1 MTFKAMF
8 AKAGAAKAAQ
18 EDKTVPGGVNTYIG
32 HAELYR
38 PLMILLVLI
47 LSILV
52 SALTV
57 VKAAYDYRRLF
68 NDHQV
73 LVHQWDELQVEWGQ
87 LLLEQSTWGGHG
99 RIESEAESRLQ
110 MRVPKADETEIIRK

>member
-1 MTFKAMF
+1 MRLKLNAVFSVLGNGKAEETG
-8 AKAGAAKAAQ
+8 KG
-18 EDKTVPGGVNTYIG
+18 YIS
-32 HAELYR
+32 HTELYR
-38 PLMILLVLI
+38 PLVILIVLI
-47 LSILV
+47 LAILV

-57 VKAAYDYRRLF
+57 IKAAYDYRRLF

-99 RIESEAESRLQ
+99 RIESEAETRLQ
-110 MRVPKADETEIIRK
+110 MRVPEVDETEIIRNEQRN

>member
-1 MTFKAMF
+1 MRLNLSAVLS
-8 AKAGAAKAAQ
+8 AWRQGKAA
-18 EDKTVPGGVNTYIG
+18 EPDERYIS

-38 PLMILLVLI
+38 PLVILLVLV
-47 LSILV
+47 LAILV
-52 SALTV
+52 TALTV
-57 VKAAYDYRRLF
+57 IKAAYDYRRLF
-68 NDHQV
+68 NDHQI

-110 MRVPKADETEIIRK
+110 MRVPKADETEIIRNEQRN

>member
-1 MTFKAMF
+1 MRLKLFSALRYSKVEENN
-8 AKAGAAKAAQ
+8 KH
-18 EDKTVPGGVNTYIG
+18 YIS

-38 PLMILLVLI
+38 PMVILLVLI
-47 LSILV
+47 LAVLV

-57 VKAAYDYRRLF
+57 IKAAYDYRRLF

-99 RIESEAESRLQ
+99 RIESEAEARLQ
-110 MRVPKADETEIIRK
+110 MRVPEADETEIIRNEQRN

>member
-1 MTFKAMF
+1 MRLNLTALMNAWRQGKT
-8 AKAGAAKAAQ
+8 AAPQ
-18 EDKTVPGGVNTYIG
+18 ERYIS
-32 HAELYR
+32 HTELYR
-38 PLMILLVLI
+38 PLVIMLVLI
-47 LSILV
+47 LATLV

-57 VKAAYDYRRLF
+57 IKAAYDYRRLF

-99 RIESEAESRLQ
+99 RIESEAETRLQ
-110 MRVPKADETEIIRK
+110 MRVPKADETEIIRNEQRN